1 MQEIIETKKFDFNIL
16 KKILKYATPYTF
28 FIISSIILLIFI
40 TALELLQPVLI
51 GVSIDRYLNG
61 YKKPYSIVSGD
72 TLNAVKYRD
81 VFLTKEKTAADDPKY
96 LKAQIIYHDDSYYLF
111 SGLNDGELTSL
122 KEYDLSKSGKINKD
136 LIISLN
142 DRQIRG
148 FYLTGDDLKTLR
160 RSDFNQIIFFSILFF
175 FLIVILFT
183 FTYLESLINQ
193 YTGQK
198 IIFNI
203 RLDLFR
209 HILGLSFR
217 FFDQNPIGRLV
228 TRVTN
233 DTENVNEMYTEVLAN
248 FFKNVFLII
257 GIVVIMLIINV
268 KLTLLSFCVLPLVY
282 LLIMVYRKFAQKNY
296 RILRKI
302 LSEFNAFLS
311 EHISGLKII
320 QLFGIEKKIFDKYE
334 KITKGSY
341 KAHLTEIIL
350 FGIFRPTMFLS
361 FVTATCSVLLFGGFD
376 VINNLI
382 TIGTLFIFIQ
392 YIGRFF
398 EPVQDLAEKFN
409 IFQSAMVSAERIFN
423 LLDEK
428 NEIVEADKPAVLN
441 KINGHIKF
449 RNVWFAYN
457 NEDWVLKNIS
467 FEIKPGE
474 TAAIVGTTGAGK
486 TSILNILSRYYDF
499 QKGSILIDNRDI
511 KSLSIDELRAKIG
524 LVMQDVFIFTG
535 SISGNIKVK
544 DNDITDEQVREASDF
559 VCADSFIENL
569 ENKYDQ
575 QMSERGATISTGQR
589 QLLAFARAIVKN
601 PDILLLDE
609 ATSSIDTETEE
620 YIQNALK
627 KMLKNKTSIIIAHR
641 LSTIKNADKIIV
653 LHHGKI
659 IETGRHDELM
669 KKKGF
674 YYKLYKIQFNNQ

>member
-1 MQEIIETKKFDFNIL
+1 MQEMIETRKFDINIL
-16 KKILKYATPYTF
+16 KKTLKYAKPYAF
-28 FIISSIILLIFI
+28 FIVSSIILLVFI
-40 TALELLQPVLI
+40 TGLELLQPVLI
-51 GVSIDRYLNG
+51 GVSIDRYING
-61 YKKPYSIVSGD
+61 YKKPYAIAAAGTD
-72 TLNAVKYRD
+72 NAVKY
-81 VFLTKEKTAADDPKY
+81 KEQYLSKDKSAIADPQN

-111 SGLNDGELTSL
+111 TPLNDRELLLL
-122 KEYDLSKSGKINKD
+122 KDYDFSKNGNDKNT
-136 LIISLN
+136 LTISLN
-142 DRQIRG
+142 DKEITG
-148 FYLTGDDLKTLR
+148 YYLTGDDLKILR
-160 RSDFNQIIFFSILFF
+160 KSDFNSIILYSILFF
-175 FLIVILFT
+175 IFILLLFA

-203 RLDLFR
+203 RHDLFR

-217 FFDQNPIGRLV
+217 FFDKNPIGRLV

-233 DTENVNEMYTEVLAN
+233 DTENLNEMYTEVLAN

-257 GIVVIMLIINV
+257 GIVIIMLIINV
-268 KLTLLSFCVLPLVY
+268 KLTLLSFCVLPFVY
-282 LLIMVYRKFAQKNY
+282 LLIMIYRKFAQKNY
-296 RILRKI
+296 RMLRKI

-334 KITKGSY
+334 KITKGAY

-361 FVTATCSVLLFGGFD
+361 YITATCSVLLFGGSD
-376 VINNLI
+376 VMNNLI

-392 YIGRFF
+392 YVGRFF
-398 EPVQDLAEKFN
+398 EPVQELAEKFN

-428 NEIVEADKPAVLN
+428 NEIIEPVNPLKLTG
-441 KINGHIKF
+441 INGHIKF
-449 RNVWFAYN
+449 KNVWFAYN
-457 NEDWVLKNIS
+457 EEEWVLKDIS

-474 TAAIVGTTGAGK
+474 TAAIVGTTGSGK

-499 QKGSILIDNRDI
+499 QKGTILIDNHDI
-511 KSLSIDELRAKIG
+511 KSLSIEELRSKIG

-535 SISGNIKVK
+535 TVSDNIKVK
-544 DNDITDEQVREASDF
+544 DPEITDERVREASDF

-575 QMSERGATISTGQR
+575 EMSERGSTISTGQR
-589 QLLAFARAIVKN
+589 QLLAFARAVVKN

-609 ATSSIDTETEE
+609 ATSNIDTDTEE
-620 YIQNALK
+620 FIQNALK
-627 KMLKNKTSIIIAHR
+627 KMVKTKTSIIIAHR

-659 IETGRHDELM
+659 IETGRHEELM

-674 YYKLYKIQFNNQ
+674 YYKLYKIQFNNL

>member
-1 MQEIIETKKFDFNIL
+1 MQEIIENKKIDFKIF
-16 KKILKYATPYTF
+16 KKILKYAKPYTF
-28 FIISSIILLIFI
+28 LIISSIILLIFI

-51 GVSIDRYLNG
+51 GISIDRYING
-61 YKKPYSIVSGD
+61 YKKPYAVV
-72 TLNAVKYRD
+72 TLDKTDAVKYNNL
-81 VFLTKEKTAADDPKY
+81 FLTKDKSIVNDPS
-96 LKAQIIYHDDSYYLF
+96 LPKAQIIYHNDCYYLF
-111 SGLNDGELTSL
+111 THLNDNELSTL
-122 KEYDLSKSGKINKD
+122 TDYDFSKSIMSQNDLVINLNGRKITGIYLSKN
-136 LIISLN
+136 
-142 DRQIRG
+142 
-148 FYLTGDDLKTLR
+148 DLKILR
-160 RSDFNQIIFFSILFF
+160 KNDFNRIIFFSFLFF
-175 FLIVILFT
+175 FLIILLFT

-203 RLDLFR
+203 RLDLFK
-209 HILGLSFR
+209 HILNLSFG
-217 FFDQNPIGRLV
+217 FFDKNPIGRLV

-257 GIVVIMLIINV
+257 GIVVIMLIINI
-268 KLTLLSFCVLPLVY
+268 KLTLLSFCVLPFVY
-282 LLIMVYRKFAQKNY
+282 LLIMVYRKFALKNY

-302 LSEFNAFLS
+302 LSDFNAFLS

-320 QLFGIEKKIFDKYE
+320 QLFGIEKKIFKKYE
-334 KITKGSY
+334 KITNGSY

-361 FVTATCSVLLFGGFD
+361 YIIATCSVLVFGGFD
-376 VINNLI
+376 VINNLL

-398 EPVQDLAEKFN
+398 EPVQELAEKFN

-428 NEIVEADKPAVLN
+428 NELIEKDIPLRIN

-449 RNVWFAYN
+449 NNVWFAYN
-457 NEDWVLKNIS
+457 DKDWVLKNVS
-467 FEIKPGE
+467 FEINPGE
-474 TAAIVGTTGAGK
+474 TMAIVGTTGAGK
-486 TSILNILSRYYDF
+486 TSIINILSRYYDF
-499 QKGSILIDNRDI
+499 QKGSILIDNHDI
-511 KSLSIDELRAKIG
+511 KSLSIKELRSKTG

-535 SISGNIKVK
+535 SLSDNIKVK
-544 DNDITDEQVREASDF
+544 DNDITDESVREASNF

-569 ENKYDQ
+569 ENKYNH
-575 QMSERGATISTGQR
+575 QMSERGATISTGQK
-589 QLLAFARAIVKN
+589 QLLAFARAVVKN

-609 ATSSIDTETEE
+609 ATSNIDTETEE
-620 YIQNALK
+620 FIQNALK

-641 LSTIKNADKIIV
+641 LSTIRNADKIIV

-659 IETGRHDELM
+659 IETGKHEELM
-669 KKKGF
+669 RKKGF
-674 YYKLYKIQFNNQ
+674 YYKLYKIQFNNA